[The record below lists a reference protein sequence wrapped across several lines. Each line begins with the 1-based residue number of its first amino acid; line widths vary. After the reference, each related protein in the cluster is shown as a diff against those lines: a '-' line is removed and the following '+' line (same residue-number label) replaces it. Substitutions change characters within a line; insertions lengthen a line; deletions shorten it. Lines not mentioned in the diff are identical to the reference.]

1 MLKILLLSPT
11 HSWPTFF
18 AETDP
23 VTEREW
29 DAAVEAI
36 RAGRVAG
43 PEGMKRQD
51 AKSPLYIRVT
61 PKSVEAITPKD
72 NTIVQQESQ
81 DAYYAAYANAA

>member
-1 MLKILLLSPT
+1 
-11 HSWPTFF
+11 
-18 AETDP
+18 
-23 VTEREW
+23 
-29 DAAVEAI
+29 
-36 RAGRVAG
+36 
-43 PEGMKRQD
+43 MKRQD